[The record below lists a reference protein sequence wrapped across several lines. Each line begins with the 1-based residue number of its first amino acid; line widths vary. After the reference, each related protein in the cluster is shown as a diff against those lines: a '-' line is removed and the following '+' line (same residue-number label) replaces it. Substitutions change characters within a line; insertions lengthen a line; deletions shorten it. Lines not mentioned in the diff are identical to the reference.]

1 MLRRDWRCQSFGVA
15 CPKLLLLRRLRSA
28 REARKRPPDWR
39 IDGEIAMA
47 EQPGEAIA
55 SALQWVSRIF
65 AVVMLMCLPGLA
77 GQWLD
82 RRFGT
87 NFLGAVGFVGG
98 LVLGM
103 WSLIVMANA
112 SSDRRRTTRHDAGN
126 ETNSN
131 NTDPNDTGDH

>member
-1 MLRRDWRCQSFGVA
+1 
-15 CPKLLLLRRLRSA
+15 
-28 REARKRPPDWR
+28 
-39 IDGEIAMA
+39 MA
-47 EQPGEAIA
+47 ERPGEAIA
-55 SALQWVSRIF
+55 DALEWVSKIF

-87 NFLGAVGFVGG
+87 SFLGAVGFVGG

-112 SSDRRRTTRHDAGN
+112 SSSRRRTKRHDADS
-126 ETNSN
+126 EIKSN
-131 NTDPNDTGDH
+131 NANPEDNGDR